1 MEFTILISNMK
12 AGVKNNAIKLTT
24 MHEMTCRHAVYLSV
38 ALSLLATNNTAYFSL
53 GLDFAIN
60 LFICLKIIW
69 REKRKEVS
77 NLHFQLP
84 LIPMLFQKCLF
95 ASGRS
100 RINVQVRNILKITI
114 T

>member
-1 MEFTILISNMK
+1 MKFTILISTMK

-69 REKRKEVS
+69 REKRREVS
-77 NLHFQLP
+77 NLHFQLCTVYTFIYFLKNVLLP
-84 LIPMLFQKCLF
+84 L
-95 ASGRS
+95 
-100 RINVQVRNILKITI
+100 V
-114 T
+114 

>member
-1 MEFTILISNMK
+1 MK

-69 REKRKEVS
+69 REKRREVS
-77 NLHFQLP
+77 SLHFQVHTGRF
-84 LIPMLFQKCLF
+84 IYR
-95 ASGRS
+95 ASAKRLQTKRTKLNLRIDKFRIRRS
-100 RINVQVRNILKITI
+100 QSMN
-114 T
+114 